1 MTLIVKGTA
10 LLIILKL
17 LIMGNIVLFAL
28 VGLAVYGMLI
38 SMWNDRQEN
47 KRIKKDLEQRQAL
60 ASQQVVPD
68 QSQPL
73 QLKTRDLFIDTLTK
87 IGCQYQLGEGEDNRI
102 FFAYQGEQFFAD
114 TTNEIMYVHIW
125 DTHWGHV
132 ELYDI
137 DEVSRLRKAINT
149 SNLNTAVS
157 TVYTMDE
164 AGSNIDV
171 HSKATIP
178 FISAMPNIEE
188 YLKVELNDF
197 FRAHQYVGSEMH
209 KLREQEE
216 KLK

>member
-1 MTLIVKGTA
+1 
-10 LLIILKL
+10 
-17 LIMGNIVLFAL
+17 MGNIVLFAL
-28 VGLAVYGMLI
+28 VGLAVYGMII

-47 KRIKKDLEQRQAL
+47 KRMKKDLEQRKVL
-60 ASQQVVPD
+60 DSQQVVPT
-68 QSQPL
+68 QSQIV

-102 FFAYQGEQFFAD
+102 FFAYQGEHFFAD

-157 TVYTMDE
+157 TVYTIDE

-178 FISAMPNIEE
+178 FISTMPNLE
-188 YLKVELNDF
+188 V
-197 FRAHQYVGSEMH
+197 
-209 KLREQEE
+209 
-216 KLK
+216 